1 MLFYSILLLFCNPN
15 QPFYHST
22 EISISMLGGI
32 LFPGI
37 GIRSMSSTVVET
49 FIFVNL
55 IVLKL

>member
-1 MLFYSILLLFCNPN
+1 MLFYSIFLLFCNLN

-32 LFPGI
+32 LFPVI

-49 FIFVNL
+49 FFVNL